1 MLVMLMMALRCPGF
15 GTTSAQNPLWMPISH
30 ADSKDDPE
38 DGQNGQENGDD
49 DFFVTVWWRHR
60 YVRCRRIVRHFPFQ
74 LFFRCVLLRSP
85 CFYYV
90 CLYFAALGVKRGRRC
105 AIESSFVLSS
115 CWPLYLVLFFSFF
128 QFARKWN
135 VDRRAM
141 FYNLGG
147 GQEREE

>member
-1 MLVMLMMALRCPGF
+1 MAASVR
-15 GTTSAQNPLWMPISH
+15 PLPSYC
-30 ADSKDDPE
+30 STFSFP
-38 DGQNGQENGDD
+38 
-49 DFFVTVWWRHR
+49 TVFS
-60 YVRCRRIVRHFPFQ
+60 V
-74 LFFRCVLLRSP
+74 CVLLRSP

-147 GQEREE
+147 GKREKSKKPLEKGG